1 MLRVRCIINSFG
13 IYIIP
18 LGALISQV
26 VSCTTSKSTKV
37 MAREDGN
44 DDDVAT
50 RTATIPEPPKVL
62 N

>member
-13 IYIIP
+13 VYIIP

-37 MAREDGN
+37 AKQQKAVESCCEGFEGFESFN
-44 DDDVAT
+44 GS
-50 RTATIPEPPKVL
+50 
-62 N
+62 